1 MEALRYGRRMDV
13 DASTG
18 RGLDARVVRTRA
30 DVLQAA
36 VRIVVEDGLDALT
49 QPGVARAAG
58 YSKATVYA
66 HWPDRVDLIRDTFER
81 LGEMP
86 HHEPT
91 GDVRAD
97 LVGELRSF
105 RQAMEEQHLD
115 RILAVLAERAT
126 TVPALAPIRDRFVA
140 DGERPIRRLLARH
153 LRGARLEAAVLM
165 LCGTVV
171 HAALLH
177 GERPTD
183 AVLDRAVDGVMA
195 MIASTAS

>member
-1 MEALRYGRRMDV
+1 MDV
-13 DASTG
+13 HAPAG
-18 RGLDARVVRTRA
+18 RNFDARVVRTRA
-30 DVLQAA
+30 DVLDAA
-36 VRIVVEDGLDALT
+36 VRVVVEDGLDALT

-66 HWPDRVDLIRDTFER
+66 HWPDRLDLIRDTFER

-86 HHEPT
+86 HHQPT
-91 GDVRAD
+91 GDLRAD

-105 RQAMEEQHLD
+105 RRAMEEQHLD
-115 RILAVLAERAT
+115 RILVVLAERAT

-165 LCGTVV
+165 LCGSVV
-171 HAALLH
+171 HAALLR
-177 GERPTD
+177 GDRPSD
-183 AVLDRAVDGVMA
+183 VVIDRAVDAVMA
-195 MIASTAS
+195 MVETTAGP